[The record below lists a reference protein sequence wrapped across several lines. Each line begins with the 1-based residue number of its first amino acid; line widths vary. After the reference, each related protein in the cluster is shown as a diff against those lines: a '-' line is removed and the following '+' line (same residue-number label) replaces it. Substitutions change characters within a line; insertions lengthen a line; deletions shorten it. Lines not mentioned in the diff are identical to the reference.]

1 MELRVRHARSFGFAV
16 RDLAAGKPAWGTVV
30 CSGQNEKRTGM
41 RNKGLIGLLIVL
53 VLCLFGGCMG
63 CGTYNSL
70 IAQEEGVDAA
80 WGNVE
85 TAYQRRADLIPNL
98 VSTVQAA
105 GDFEQ
110 ETLSMV
116 TAARARAT
124 GVTLSAEDLADPE
137 RMSAFQAAQSQL
149 SGALGRLLV
158 VSENYPQL
166 RATDAFRDMQAQL
179 EGTENR
185 INTARTRYNDAVR
198 QYNTAI
204 RSMPAAL
211 FAGLFGHAPRTA
223 FEAEQGAAAAPK
235 VNFSS

>member
-1 MELRVRHARSFGFAV
+1 
-16 RDLAAGKPAWGTVV
+16 
-30 CSGQNEKRTGM
+30 M
-41 RNKGLIGLLIVL
+41 RNKGIIILL
-53 VLCLFGGCMG
+53 VLALLVLFGGCVG
-63 CGTYNSL
+63 CGAYNSL
-70 IAQEEGVDAA
+70 IAQEEGVNEA

-98 VSTVQAA
+98 VSTVEAA

-124 GVTLSAEDLADPE
+124 GVTLNMDDLDNPE
-137 RMSAFQAAQSQL
+137 QLAAFQAAQSQL

-166 RATDAFRDMQAQL
+166 RATEAFRDLQAQL

-185 INTARTRYNDAVR
+185 INTARTRYNEAVR
-198 QYNTAI
+198 SYNTAI

-211 FAGLFGHAPRTA
+211 FAGMFGHSPRAA
-223 FEAEQGAAAAPK
+223 FEAEESAETAPK